1 MIMKQSNR
9 NNRKTIQ
16 EDIEMKDINLDQLG
30 NVTGG
35 TSPKYPP
42 MRHTESMGNT
52 NTKSIFPVIGRHSI
66 PRSVQAYPILDT
78 IKDNIEAD

>member
-52 NTKSIFPVIGRHSI
+52 NTKSLFPVIGRHSI
-66 PRSVQAYPILDT
+66 PGSEQAYPILDT